1 MMESLSPPTPFQ
13 MEMGVYNQPMQRPQS
28 QLMQTPSGAIEFATQ
43 SEGAAV
49 ILSHGTGGGYDQGLV
64 LAKLLN
70 GFQGIAVSRAG
81 YLRTPLDTGRSPA
94 ELADTYA
101 ALLDSLHIEKAAIL
115 GLSAGGMSAAQF
127 ALRHPDRCLALVL
140 ADAITKAPPKSSA
153 KIVETANSLP
163 DWLAWLVTR
172 LAVHIGLPLMVRDA
186 ETRSMMRVFFE
197 NNPISERRAG
207 VQNDL
212 VQIHAMDD
220 LNWENIRVP
229 TLLIHGDKD
238 NLIPLE
244 YSQGV
249 ARRIPNAEL
258 IVIKG
263 GGHECLVS
271 HQREIAPKLNAFLA
285 KQVLS

>member
-1 MMESLSPPTPFQ
+1 
-13 MEMGVYNQPMQRPQS
+13 MQRPPS
-28 QLMQTPSGAIEFATQ
+28 QTAQTPRGVIEYALHGAERGT
-43 SEGAAV
+43 AV
-49 ILSHGTGGGYDQGLV
+49 ILCHGTGGGYDQGLV
-64 LAKLLN
+64 LARLLN
-70 GFQGIAVSRAG
+70 GVQGIAVSRAG

-115 GLSAGGMSAAQF
+115 GLSGGGMSAAQF
-127 ALRHPDRCLALVL
+127 ALRFPDRCPALVL
-140 ADAITKAPPKSSA
+140 ADAITKAPPTSSA
-153 KIVETANSLP
+153 RTVETANSLP
-163 DWLAWLVTR
+163 DWLARLVTR
-172 LAVHIGLPLMVRDA
+172 LAVHIGLPLMVRDT

-212 VQIHAMDD
+212 ANVHALDD
-220 LNWENIRVP
+220 FKWENINVP

-244 YSQGV
+244 YSQEA

-258 IVIKG
+258 IVIQG

-271 HQREIAPKLNAFLA
+271 HQREITPRLNTFLA
-285 KQVLS
+285 QHMSV

>member
-1 MMESLSPPTPFQ
+1 

-140 ADAITKAPPKSSA
+140 ADTITKAPPKSSA

-163 DWLAWLVTR
+163 DGLAWLVTR

-186 ETRSMMRVFFE
+186 ATRSMMRVFFE
-197 NNPISERRAG
+197 NNPISKRRAG

-212 VQIHAMDD
+212 AQVHAMDD
-220 LNWENIRVP
+220 FNWENIRVP

-271 HQREIAPKLNAFLA
+271 HQREIVPKLNAFLA